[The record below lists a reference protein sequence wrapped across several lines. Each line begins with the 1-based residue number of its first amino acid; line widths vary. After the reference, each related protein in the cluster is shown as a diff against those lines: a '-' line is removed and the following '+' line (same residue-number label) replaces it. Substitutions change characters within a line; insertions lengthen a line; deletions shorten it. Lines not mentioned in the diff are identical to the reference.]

1 MSLLSS
7 FVLIIPFC
15 VIVNGY
21 TKQIVGISDLTMFI
35 TSVLQLRVGLAAIIY
50 SYGDML
56 GASYAIQPYRQLV
69 DHPGAHPADYPSLP
83 AHSPIRLRLNQL
95 HFQYRDANTA
105 ALNKINLSIQVGETI
120 AVVGENGSGK
130 STLIKLICGFYP
142 PTAGSIQWNVS
153 GRKPRIVGVF
163 QDFARL
169 PLNTLDNMVSEEGT
183 RTKET
188 LHLIGL
194 DFLQSMLDKPLT
206 VEIEGGIALSGGQWQ
221 RLAIA
226 RAMMHAEEADLLV
239 FDEPTSSLDPEAE
252 GKLMQVIMALTAHRS
267 ALIVSH
273 RLALARFAN
282 RIIVMD
288 AGRIIEEGAH
298 ETLMKQEGKYY
309 QMFRSQADLYL

>member
-1 MSLLSS
+1 
-7 FVLIIPFC
+7 
-15 VIVNGY
+15 
-21 TKQIVGISDLTMFI
+21 
-35 TSVLQLRVGLAAIIY
+35 
-50 SYGDML
+50 
-56 GASYAIQPYRQLV
+56 
-69 DHPGAHPADYPSLP
+69 
-83 AHSPIRLRLNQL
+83 
-95 HFQYRDANTA
+95 
-105 ALNKINLSIQVGETI
+105 
-120 AVVGENGSGK
+120 
-130 STLIKLICGFYP
+130 
-142 PTAGSIQWNVS
+142 
-153 GRKPRIVGVF
+153 
-163 QDFARL
+163 
-169 PLNTLDNMVSEEGT
+169 MVSEEGA

-194 DFLQSMLDKPLT
+194 DFLQSMLNKPLT
-206 VEIEGGIALSGGQWQ
+206 AEIEGGMALSGGQWQ

-252 GKLMQVIMALTAHRS
+252 GKMMQVIMALTAHRS

-298 ETLMKQEGKYY
+298 EMLMKQEGKYY